1 MPRYKPSGPFQKSV
15 TYRRW
20 VIVDADGEEFPCQ
33 TKKLAFFLA
42 KNSIRTLPGLK
53 LYEETKIR
61 TYRGLDVIDKS
72 FRIDITNQI
81 KR

>member
-20 VIVDADGEEFPCQ
+20 VIVNADGEEIPCQ

-42 KNSIRTLPGLK
+42 RNSIRTLPGLK

-81 KR
+81 ER